1 MAIDIEKYRNQQK
14 QTAAD
19 AVKDLREAYAF
30 ISLTTN
36 MPYVECEEVDY
47 NDQIHLFA
55 RKEDAESMQKELEA
69 KGDRVR
75 ILELKTV
82 EIQVPADPKNPA
94 GEKKTMYLNQV
105 RQHLGTMPFIGVN
118 AVCFHSAGGEEAC
131 IEIKEVLPDDFLTKT
146 VHRRADSRE
155 LDQHLCAVFV
165 VVNHFFDMFQMTNH
179 AGDAVHL
186 SLF

>member
-14 QTAAD
+14 QMAAD

-69 KGDRVR
+69 KGDR
-75 ILELKTV
+75 
-82 EIQVPADPKNPA
+82 
-94 GEKKTMYLNQV
+94 GEKDHVSESGAPASGN
-105 RQHLGTMPFIGVN
+105 
-118 AVCFHSAGGEEAC
+118 
-131 IEIKEVLPDDFLTKT
+131 
-146 VHRRADSRE
+146 
-155 LDQHLCAVFV
+155 
-165 VVNHFFDMFQMTNH
+165 
-179 AGDAVHL
+179 DAVYWCEC
-186 SLF
+186 SLLPLRRRRGNLHRD

>member
-1 MAIDIEKYRNQQK
+1 MKNTEISRNRQ
-14 QTAAD
+14 AVD

-94 GEKKTMYLNQV
+94 GRK
-105 RQHLGTMPFIGVN
+105 RP
-118 AVCFHSAGGEEAC
+118 C
-131 IEIKEVLPDDFLTKT
+131 I
-146 VHRRADSRE
+146 
-155 LDQHLCAVFV
+155 
-165 VVNHFFDMFQMTNH
+165 
-179 AGDAVHL
+179 
-186 SLF
+186 